1 MSRASPEDVLVA
13 AIAGGSREGV
23 SLPAGIVA
31 NGRRQGDRAE
41 GVPVIDLTAEEE
53 KEWVGS
59 PCAKEVQVIGLT
71 AAGEEEKEG
80 QGVDGPRAE
89 GVPVIDLTGESSD
102 EEEGEQEVKWVGHY
116 SSTQSILLVGDGDF
130 SFSLA
135 LATGFGSGANL
146 VATSLDCYD
155 TLKKY
160 SGAES
165 NLAELKKLGAVTLHG
180 VNAKTMILHT
190 DLKMRRFDRVVFN
203 FPHAGFKGKENQ
215 PHMIKYVTL
224 YCLSLLFVL
233 CSLQLYPMMMT
244 HQADKLRTFY
254 FLDISAILT
263 KTISIQIGSQFFS
276 I

>member
-1 MSRASPEDVLVA
+1 MADGGG

-31 NGRRQGDRAE
+31 DGRRQGDRAE

-215 PHMIKYVTL
+215 PHMIN
-224 YCLSLLFVL
+224 
-233 CSLQLYPMMMT
+233 LQLYPMMMT